1 VLNELT
7 RPQRCKCSEYLQES
21 RTAFKVILMILIGIA
36 SNTFALASSDSVHL
50 NQPASGS
57 FSILDFGAKCDG
69 ATDDTAAI
77 QTAINAVRSSAGG
90 ATIVIPGGGQGC
102 VVSQLDITNSQS
114 RIRLAGEASMNGR
127 QSYILCR
134 ERLSDVGVCVD
145 FSGTDSFN
153 VENLQIIGGLT
164 AATAPKVTVLLG
176 KTLRS
181 DGKIAN
187 GSEITWFSVTV
198 KTNGDYGVYNYG
210 GEVWNCYQCYFIG
223 NGVADVVLSDA
234 NSAGITSPF
243 ATLVPPP
250 TSMTCVHFNG
260 GTFGTSNSAAAVRL
274 DPWPSSEAAPISDIG
289 FADGY
294 AHIDGPAF
302 IDDTGSPGSQGMV
315 QGIRIT
321 GWRTET
327 YSPAA
332 TFAKFNNVVNQ
343 ITIDAA
349 YTSAHATVAP
359 LQFNG
364 GGGRYSVMV
373 GDIRLRPGDWG
384 GAYPATVVYCYRG
397 TMGMVIHDFVGPTGA
412 PTHNNCA
419 GAHEM

>member
-1 VLNELT
+1 VLNKLT
-7 RPQRCKCSEYLQES
+7 HLQLWTCLEYLHES
-21 RTAFKVILMILIGIA
+21 RAACKVILIALIAIA
-36 SNTFALASSDSVHL
+36 SNTFAQASSGPVLRS
-50 NQPASGS
+50 QPASGS
-57 FSILDFGAKCDG
+57 LSILDFGAKCDG

-77 QTAINAVRSSAGG
+77 QAAINAVRSSAGG

-114 RIRLAGEASMNGR
+114 RIRLVGEASMNGR

-153 VENLQIIGGLT
+153 VENLQILGGLT
-164 AATAPKVTVLLG
+164 AATAPRVAVLLG

-223 NGVADVVLSDA
+223 NGVADVILSNA

-243 ATLVPPP
+243 AILVPAP

-260 GTFGTSNSAAAVRL
+260 GTFGTGQSAVAVRL
-274 DPWPSSEAAPISDIG
+274 DPWSSSAVAPISEVN

-294 AHIDGPAF
+294 AHIAGPGF
-302 IDDTGSPGSQGMV
+302 IDDTGAPGSQGTI

-327 YSPAA
+327 YSPGA
-332 TFAKFNNVVNQ
+332 TFVKLNNVVIQ

-349 YTSAHATVAP
+349 FTSAHPTVSP

-364 GGGRYSVMV
+364 SRGPYSVIV
-373 GDIRLRPGDWG
+373 GDIKLRPGDWTG
-384 GAYPATVVYCYRG
+384 SYPSTVVYCYRG
-397 TMGMVIHDFVGPTGA
+397 TMGMVIHDFVGPTGV